1 MAPEIWKTFP
11 PVRRVVTGH
20 DANGVAKVLIDAPAT
35 NAKGTE
41 GRSTLMWI
49 TEQNPADMAVG
60 EKIEDMGA
68 RIVGTPPPPNGTR
81 FCVIDFPPGNHPHMH
96 RTETIDYVI
105 VIDGEIEMDMDELD
119 GEAEGRRHHGPAR
132 HLPRLGQPQRQERP
146 CCVCAGGRKT
156 ARHRHAGARHRQRAL
171 NRRMIMPGIRIA
183 IAAVVTALA
192 LAGAANAQTYPN
204 AQVRLIVPT
213 SPGGVTDTMARIVA
227 QRLTEQLGQA
237 VIVDNRAGGNGSVGA
252 IAVARAPTDGL
263 TLLVTSDATITANPS
278 LSGKLGYSA
287 KDFTPIIVLCRG
299 TPVLVVNGAVPAN
312 NVKELI
318 ALAKAKPGTLNYGSY
333 GVGTYAHLSMEEF
346 KQRTGT
352 DIVHIP
358 YRGASPAAQ
367 ALLAGDVSMLL
378 LNYSS
383 IAEHEKTGKVKILAA
398 AGDKRAQV
406 RPELPTIAEAG
417 VPGFSTTV
425 WFALFGPANMPADLV
440 AKIHADVSKV
450 LDLPQSKE
458 FFEKNS
464 FERVTDSPAEFAKL
478 VEHNSQ
484 HWDALIK
491 QVGAK
496 VD

>member
-1 MAPEIWKTFP
+1 MTMP
-11 PVRRVVTGH
+11 
-20 DANGVAKVLIDAPAT
+20 
-35 NAKGTE
+35 
-41 GRSTLMWI
+41 
-49 TEQNPADMAVG
+49 
-60 EKIEDMGA
+60 
-68 RIVGTPPPPNGTR
+68 R
-81 FCVIDFPPGNHPHMH
+81 F
-96 RTETIDYVI
+96 
-105 VIDGEIEMDMDELD
+105 
-119 GEAEGRRHHGPAR
+119 
-132 HLPRLGQPQRQERP
+132 
-146 CCVCAGGRKT
+146 
-156 ARHRHAGARHRQRAL
+156 
-171 NRRMIMPGIRIA
+171 RIA
-183 IAAVVTALA
+183 IAAAVAMLA
-192 LAGAANAQTYPN
+192 LTGAAKAQTYPN

-213 SPGGVTDTMARIVA
+213 SPGGVTDTMARIVS
-227 QRLTEQLGQA
+227 QRLAEQIGQA

-252 IAVARAPTDGL
+252 IAVAHAPTDGL

-278 LSGKLGYSA
+278 LSSKLGYSA

-358 YRGASPAAQ
+358 YRGAAPAAQ

-383 IAEHEKTGKVKILAA
+383 IADHEKTGKVKILAA
-398 AGDKRAQV
+398 AGAKRAQV
-406 RPELPTIAEAG
+406 RPELPTISDAG

-425 WFALFGPANMPADLV
+425 WFALFGPANMPTELV

-464 FERVTDSPAEFAKL
+464 FERVTLSPPEFAKL
-478 VEHNSQ
+478 VADDSR
-484 HWDALIK
+484 HWETIIK
-491 QVGAK
+491 KVGAK
-496 VD
+496 ID